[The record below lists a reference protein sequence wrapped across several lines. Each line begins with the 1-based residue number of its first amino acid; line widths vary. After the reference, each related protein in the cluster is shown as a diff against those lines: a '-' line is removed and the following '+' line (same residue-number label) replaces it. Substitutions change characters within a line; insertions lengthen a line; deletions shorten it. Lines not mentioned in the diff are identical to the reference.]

1 MTLYLEP
8 LGRFDEAAAPMPLP
22 YPLALGRAGL
32 SGFPSPAQDYEGR
45 TLDLNERFVKR
56 PSATFFLAVT
66 GDSMERLGIHEG
78 DTLVVDRSVEPR
90 PGHIIVAM
98 VDGEITVK
106 RYELRGDVPCLC
118 SGNPRYAPIPLLD
131 LECQVWGVV
140 RSVIH
145 EYPV

>member
-1 MTLYLEP
+1 MDK
-8 LGRFDEAAAPMPLP
+8 LGRICPHVINVHTDIHRDARKPQKDWRV
-22 YPLALGRAGL
+22 GRIHT
-32 SGFPSPAQDYEGR
+32 STPSDY
-45 TLDLNERFVKR
+45 D
-56 PSATFFLAVT
+56 
-66 GDSMERLGIHEG
+66 D

-118 SGNPRYAPIPLLD
+118 SGNPRYAPIPLVD